1 MSIDNERDLQEQLD
15 RAFEAITPGP
25 APVDGAVRRGQ
36 AIRRWR
42 RAAATTGLAAAVA
55 AGVMAVP
62 ALRHAALPPSPAAGH
77 YTVTLRAPGPDE
89 PTGEMA
95 SGTIN
100 GQQWQ
105 ITAPKLGTGGAA
117 RGLQA
122 ILASGPGAG
131 PGGMAVAVPPLAAN
145 RADPVAWQ
153 GLGSSTAQGQ
163 FGAVRADVWYVTIRL
178 GNGAVLT
185 LHPVTVNGVRAVA
198 FAAPLGAAIVEATA
212 YSRHGEIATAIPF
225 NKPGGMAFF
234 AAWLKPGQPGLGR
247 ASGRIG
253 SGTFDDNGWSATAYL
268 GPWGICVETEEGGV
282 STVNCTPAA
291 SAPGTGILFWTG
303 DAPRV
308 AGGSASAPVARVV
321 VHRVD
326 GTIVQVRP
334 VTVGRQKFF
343 AFPMGDGFKPLTWK
357 AYDRSGKLVASS
369 GN

>member
-1 MSIDNERDLQEQLD
+1 VSIDDERDLHEQLD
-15 RAFEAITPGP
+15 RALEAITPGP

-36 AIRRWR
+36 TIRRWR
-42 RAAATTGLAAAVA
+42 RATAAAGLAAAVA

-62 ALRHAALPPSPAAGH
+62 PLRHAALPPSPAAGH
-77 YTVTLRAPGPDE
+77 YTVTLQPPGRHAPA
-89 PTGEMA
+89 GEIA

-100 GQQWQ
+100 GQQWR
-105 ITAPKLGTGGAA
+105 IAAPELGAGGAA

-145 RADPVAWQ
+145 RADPVSWQ

-178 GNGAVLT
+178 RNGTVLT
-185 LHPVTVNGVRAVA
+185 LHPVTVNGTRAVA
-198 FAAPLGAAIVEATA
+198 FAVPLGAAIADATA

-247 ASGRIG
+247 VSGRIG
-253 SGTFDDNGWSATAYL
+253 SGTFDGNGWSATAYL
-268 GPWGICVETEEGGV
+268 GPWGVCVETEGGGV
-282 STVNCTPAA
+282 SAVNCTPAT
-291 SAPGTGILFWTG
+291 SALGTGILFWTG
-303 DAPRV
+303 DAPQV

-321 VHRVD
+321 VHRVG

-343 AFPMGDGFKPLTWK
+343 AFPMGGSYKPLTWK

-369 GN
+369 AN